1 MKHSRA
7 LVITLVFGV
16 CLLGATIPS
25 HAGSRFPDTLDKS
38 IELARGLRVS
48 AGKAT
53 GVFVQRS
60 ERSLPI
66 RGNLVAVSLRT
77 TPGAADG
84 VEERAG
90 IEARFRTVT
99 GWSAWESLGVE
110 TDEGPDTGSV
120 EYAHAS
126 RRVYTLP
133 IWVGTADKMAFR
145 VTAHAGAPEMWDFRA
160 HVINTMGDARVPNV
174 FQRAVS
180 VVSRFLN
187 GKSAEAKP
195 LSPRIISRSQWG
207 ANESWRDTGPRYAPA
222 VQMAFVHHT
231 AGSNSYS
238 KSESPAIVRSIY
250 KYHTSNLGYSDI
262 AYNFLID
269 RYGQIFEGRYGGVTS
284 TVIGAHAGGFNTGST
299 GISLIGTFSSS
310 TPPSTMIQSLKYLLA
325 WKLDIH
331 HVPPTGT
338 LVMTSGGSTRY
349 AEGRKVTLNRISG
362 HRDTSQTACPGAKVY
377 YMLSSIRSAVKSMGN
392 PKIYL
397 PTLSAGFVRP
407 NGDTLNESVT
417 LSASFSQAVYR
428 WNLDLRSADGTLIR
442 SFTGSGTSLKAVWNG
457 RTAVGDVPATGL
469 IRWTMS
475 ASTSG
480 LAATPA
486 TGVVTVVSKH
496 PDGTL
501 LVSPT
506 RAVVLEDGAARLLPT
521 QLVRDSWFRV
531 KEPVGETDL
540 GIDRYPAGS
549 PMAIREGTLLA
560 EPGGTYS
567 IISDGKRRP
576 FAPGVFATLGYTA
589 ASALAI
595 TAPELAA
602 LPSGNEWKDLTRHP
616 EGAVVRGADG
626 IEWTL
631 GSLLRHRNPTELV
644 WKSWYRDAEVV
655 PAVAGDL
662 ALTIGSANTYR
673 LGTLFRVSDGKLWI
687 FANGKKRRFYD
698 QAFYSAMGYSNLA
711 PLAISSSEAGAI
723 PSGPTIGG

>member
-1 MKHSRA
+1 MKRPRV
-7 LVITLVFGV
+7 LVFSLVFGV
-16 CLLGATIPS
+16 CLLGGTVPS

-38 IELARGLRVS
+38 IELARGLRIS
-48 AGKAT
+48 AGKTT

-66 RGNLVAVSLRT
+66 RSNLVAVSLRT
-77 TPGAADG
+77 THGAADG

-90 IEARFRTVT
+90 IEARFHTVK
-99 GWSAWESLGVE
+99 GWSSWETLGVE
-110 TDEGPDTGSV
+110 TDEGPDTSSV

-126 RRVYTLP
+126 RRVYTQP
-133 IWVGTADKMAFR
+133 IWVGTADQMAFR

-160 HVINTMGDARVPNV
+160 HVINTLGDAHVPNV

-180 VVSRFLN
+180 AVSRFLN
-187 GKSAEAKP
+187 GKSAEAMP
-195 LSPRIISRSQWG
+195 LTPRIISRAQWG

-222 VQMAFVHHT
+222 VQMAFIHHT

-238 KSESPAIVRSIY
+238 RSETPAVIRSIY

-269 RYGQIFEGRYGGVTS
+269 RYGQIFEGRYGGITS

-299 GISLIGTFSSS
+299 GISLIGTFSSAN
-310 TPPSTMIQSLKYLLA
+310 PPSAMIKSLKYLLA
-325 WKLDIH
+325 WKLDVH

-338 LVMTSGGSTRY
+338 VVMTSGGSTRY
-349 AEGRKVTLNRISG
+349 AEGRRVTLNRISG

-397 PTLSAGFVRP
+397 PALSAGFVRP
-407 NGDTLNESVT
+407 NGDALNETVT
-417 LSASFSQAVYR
+417 ISASFSQAIYR
-428 WNLDLRSADGTLIR
+428 WYLDLRTADGTLIR
-442 SFTGSGTSLKAVWNG
+442 SFTGSGTSLKAIWDG
-457 RTAVGDVPATGL
+457 RTMTGDVPNTGR
-469 IRWTMS
+469 IGWTMS

-480 LAATPA
+480 LAARPA
-486 TGVVTVVSKH
+486 TGFVTVVSKH

-506 RAVVLEDGAARLLPT
+506 RAVVLEGGAARLLPT
-521 QLVRDSWFRV
+521 PLVRDSWFRA
-531 KEPVGETDL
+531 KEPVGETEL
-540 GIDRYPAGS
+540 GIDRYPVGS
-549 PMAIREGTLLA
+549 PMSIREGTLLA
-560 EPGGTYS
+560 EPDGNYS

-576 FAPGVFATLGYTA
+576 FAPGVYATLGYTA
-589 ASALAI
+589 ASALPI

-602 LPSGNEWKDLTRHP
+602 LPSGNDWNDATRHP
-616 EGAVVRGADG
+616 EGAVVRAPDG
-626 IEWTL
+626 SEWTVGAL
-631 GSLLRHRNPTELV
+631 VRHRNPTDLV

-655 PAVAGDL
+655 PAAAGDL
-662 ALTIGSANTYR
+662 ALAIGSVNTYR
-673 LGTLFRVSDGKLWI
+673 PGTLFRGSDGTLWI
-687 FANGKKRRFYD
+687 FAGGKKRRFYD
-698 QAFYSAMGYSNLA
+698 QATYSAMGYSNLA

-723 PSGPTIGG
+723 PNGPTIGG